1 MEKTRK
7 LDTLPK
13 GIVGYPR
20 LFANGLVYTGVI
32 RLLVMVPVTAM
43 VQVIDKKYQAPSENL
58 FYCMI
63 FQPKHHLNS
72 A

>member
-20 LFANGLVYTGVI
+20 LFPNRLVYTGVI

-43 VQVIDKKYQAPSENL
+43 VQVIDKKY
-58 FYCMI
+58 
-63 FQPKHHLNS
+63 
-72 A
+72 

>member
-13 GIVGYPR
+13 GIDPR
-20 LFANGLVYTGVI
+20 LFPNRLVYTGVI

-43 VQVIDKKYQAPSENL
+43 VQVIDKKY
-58 FYCMI
+58 
-63 FQPKHHLNS
+63 
-72 A
+72 